1 MEIPMNSQLSRP
13 AEPEIITPDLAN
25 AAAVEAVLRL
35 INGSA
40 HPRRLAVCDHDLS
53 EVTAALE
60 MPIGRLGLGK
70 GECPVDH
77 GAQAVQSD
85 GPVHGLEI
93 GAASDADRAYHN
105 AAAAQQ

>member
-70 GECPVDH
+70 GECPVYH
-77 GAQAVQSD
+77 VVQAMQLD
-85 GPVHGLEI
+85 RTVHLFKFR
-93 GAASDADRAYHN
+93 AAPDT
-105 AAAAQQ
+105 